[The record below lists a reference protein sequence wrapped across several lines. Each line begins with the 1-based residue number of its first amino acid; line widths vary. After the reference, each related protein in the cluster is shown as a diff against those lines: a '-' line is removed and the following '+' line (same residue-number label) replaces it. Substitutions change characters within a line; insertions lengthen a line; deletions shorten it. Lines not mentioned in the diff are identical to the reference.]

1 MELWAPQLAM
11 IRNMILF
18 FVVTFVLT
26 TTLDIWTTWVAV
38 NQLGY
43 TETNPL
49 TDTSSIQGMAIPEI
63 ITLFIG
69 VAMIAV
75 GAHFSKTLRPPPDER
90 FASYFKRFL
99 SVEKFFNLLVLFPI
113 LVAVVRIVPVLSN
126 ASLIFFDWG
135 LFGEDTPWI
144 DLIVM
149 LIFFMIFIRPTIYM
163 VFRVCRASTP

>member
-1 MELWAPQLAM
+1 M
-11 IRNMILF
+11 IRNLILF

-26 TTLDIWTTWVAV
+26 TTLDIWTTWVGV

-49 TDTSSIQGMAIPEI
+49 TDNSSIQGMAIPEI

-69 VAMIAV
+69 IAMIAV
-75 GAHFSKTLRPPPDER
+75 GGHCSKTLCPLRDER
-90 FASYFKRFL
+90 FASYYKRFL
-99 SVEKFFNLLVLFPI
+99 SVEKFFNLLVLLPI

-126 ASLIFFDWG
+126 ASFIFGGWG

-149 LIFFMIFIRPTIYM
+149 CIFFMILVRPTTYM

>member
-1 MELWAPQLAM
+1 MT
-11 IRNMILF
+11 RNLILF
-18 FVVTFVLT
+18 FAVTFFLT
-26 TTLDIWTTWVAV
+26 TALDIWTTDVGV

-75 GAHFSKTLRPPPDER
+75 GAHFSKTLRPLPDER

-126 ASLIFFDWG
+126 GSLIFFDWG

-149 LIFFMIFIRPTIYM
+149 IIFFMIFIRPTIYM